1 VGGEREAYV
10 TSEILSLQRKE
21 AARDYIYS
29 WASKMAQQVNV
40 LAVKP
45 DSLSLIPGTHML
57 EGKYRFLKAVIC
69 CLGPCPPAYTSE

>member
-1 VGGEREAYV
+1 MGGEREAYV

-45 DSLSLIPGTHML
+45 DSLSLIPGTHMVERVTPL
-57 EGKYRFLKAVIC
+57 LQVV
-69 CLGPCPPAYTSE
+69 L